1 VGGRR
6 ATAKGV
12 FLREKGVFLPFG
24 DFFFAVYLYHTSYPL
39 KSMGHKITIYLSEP
53 TRAILRGMKGETS
66 SSKVRVALEAFNH
79 TEGAALADKERLIV
93 ALRRQILRRDELLR
107 RIERKGKLTPDTL
120 DKMRDILEGF

>member
-1 VGGRR
+1 MADGLLRFVG
-6 ATAKGV
+6 
-12 FLREKGVFLPFG
+12 FLGCLGFFHFG
-24 DFFFAVYLYHTSYPL
+24 MILFADLFISYIIPP
-39 KSMGHKITIYLSEP
+39 SDYMGHKITIYLSEP
-53 TRAILRGMKGETS
+53 TRAILKGMEGETS

-79 TEGAALADKERLIV
+79 TEGAALAHKEVVIG

>member
-1 VGGRR
+1 M
-6 ATAKGV
+6 KGM
-12 FLREKGVFLPFG
+12 E
-24 DFFFAVYLYHTSYPL
+24 
-39 KSMGHKITIYLSEP
+39 
-53 TRAILRGMKGETS
+53 GETS

-79 TEGAALADKERLIV
+79 TEGAALAQKEVVIG